1 MNERM
6 KQLIIAVIAG
16 ALGGVLMSLLMLYMM
31 IATGFTIWT
40 PGFWLEMVIAC
51 MIPQCLSVVS
61 KQIRYYKTAQLV
73 MIAVSML
80 ITMGYAK
87 FAGNTTIAA
96 DFISL
101 YDTMVVL
108 SGTLHFSAVVG
119 VIIIAAG
126 RSYMR
131 FRKTVR

>member
-1 MNERM
+1 
-6 KQLIIAVIAG
+6 
-16 ALGGVLMSLLMLYMM
+16 
-31 IATGFTIWT
+31 
-40 PGFWLEMVIAC
+40 
-51 MIPQCLSVVS
+51 
-61 KQIRYYKTAQLV
+61 

-87 FAGNTTIAA
+87 FAGNTALAA

-108 SGTLHFSAVVG
+108 SGTLHFSTVVG

-126 RSYMR
+126 RSYMK